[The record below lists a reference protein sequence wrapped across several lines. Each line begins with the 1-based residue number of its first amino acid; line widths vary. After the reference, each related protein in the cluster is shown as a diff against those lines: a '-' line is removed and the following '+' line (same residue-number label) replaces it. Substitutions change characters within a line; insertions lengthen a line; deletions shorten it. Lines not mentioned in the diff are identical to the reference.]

1 MDHARLAMPRYL
13 VERFIS
19 HAGDLTAKELAD
31 IARQSLRAQQELEAE
46 IQWIQS
52 TFAGDRMVCLYI
64 ADDETIVREHARLS
78 GLPIQRI
85 SRVSAVIGPTMD
97 ALDHSDG

>member
-1 MDHARLAMPRYL
+1 MPRYL
-13 VERFIS
+13 VERFIP
-19 HAGDLTAKELAD
+19 HAAELTAEELAD

-52 TFAGDRMVCLYI
+52 AITGDRMVCLYI
-64 ADDETIVREHARLS
+64 ADDEAIVREHARLS

-97 ALDHSDG
+97 ALDRPDRSTKGGDS